1 MIRALRRNKDPMAAP
16 PYLSH
21 YKLRENPFSGGARY
35 FFADPERAQTL
46 NMLQHLTQYSEELLL
61 VSGPAGSGKTTL
73 LEQYLA
79 RADDDWKVCRVSA
92 AETPDPAALF
102 LAAAR
107 CFGLHTDGVAS
118 DALLGALQEHLNHL
132 QQTMT
137 PVLVVDDADRLSD
150 DALEIVV
157 RLTELPGEHGKLV
170 RTILFADAAILPRF
184 DSTRFA
190 TAPKPHRLELKPLDE
205 AQTIAYLQ
213 HRLAT
218 AGFAGGP
225 LFQPRELKRIH
236 KQSQGWPGGINV
248 QAHEV
253 LMSKR
258 KSGVAAAWPYLA
270 AGALIAAGVG
280 AYWQFAGGGKASP
293 AAVAPAPMASAP
305 RPAAVP
311 ERPILRHVGDA
322 QPVQTALVVRG
333 GETVQ
338 ITCAAPV
345 AEPVAPLAQ
354 PMLREVTPP
363 VAAEPPAAVKPPV
376 PAMTA
381 PEPAPVPPPAAPEPA
396 PVVAQA
402 PEAAMATAPEAAA
415 SVAETAPAPMPEPA
429 PAEAAAPEEAA
440 APAAAEAPVM
450 AQPEQPAAPMAEAVP
465 EVAPEAPPMAAE
477 PAAPALPVAVIE
489 RVEPNPATGSRQPQS
504 LILHGRNF
512 TPQSQ
517 VTVSWRGRR
526 KALAAAQVQVLDD
539 SRIAI
544 EITTGTTPD
553 TWSVT
558 VAGAD
563 GQVSEPFRFKVEAPK
578 TAAVPAPAAP
588 AALPAA
594 AGFRDSAWLQTRDP
608 RRYTVQLVG
617 AGTEQAVRD
626 HLNGYDV
633 RGDIAQLVTRRDG
646 KPWHV
651 LFWGDFADRAAA
663 ERAVAALPAPLKK
676 VAPWIRSYA
685 DVHGEMKA
693 GGVGQ

>member
-21 YKLRENPFSGGARY
+21 YKLRENPFSGGPRY

-184 DSTRFA
+184 DSQRFA
-190 TAPKPHRLELKPLDE
+190 TAPKPHRLDLKPLDE

-258 KSGVAAAWPYLA
+258 KSGAAAAWPYLA
-270 AGALIAAGVG
+270 AGALIAAGAG
-280 AYWQFAGGGKASP
+280 AYWHFSGGNVVP
-293 AAVAPAPMASAP
+293 VPAPPAP
-305 RPAAVP
+305 TAAAMPPTAAP
-311 ERPILRHVGDA
+311 ERPILRYAGEA
-322 QPVQTALVVRG
+322 QATALVVRG

-338 ITCAAPV
+338 ITCVAPA
-345 AEPVAPLAQ
+345 AEPAAPLAQ

-363 VAAEPPAAVKPPV
+363 IAAEPP
-376 PAMTA
+376 
-381 PEPAPVPPPAAPEPA
+381 PAPAVAAPEPA
-396 PVVAQA
+396 PAAPAVAEA
-402 PEAAMATAPEAAA
+402 PTPEPAPAMAPAPEPAAPAMEAAPVEPAPVPEAA
-415 SVAETAPAPMPEPA
+415 VPEPA
-429 PAEAAAPEEAA
+429 PAEPA
-440 APAAAEAPVM
+440 APAAMEAPAM
-450 AQPEQPAAPMAEAVP
+450 AQPVPAEPVAEPVPPAAEVP
-465 EVAPEAPPMAAE
+465 V
-477 PAAPALPVAVIE
+477 LPVAVIE
-489 RVEPNPATGSRQPQS
+489 RVEPDPAMGSRQPQS

-517 VTVSWRGRR
+517 VTVSWRGWR
-526 KALAAAQVQVLDD
+526 KALAAAQVQVLDS

-563 GQVSEPFRFKVEAPK
+563 GQVSEPFPFKVEAPK
-578 TAAVPAPAAP
+578 AAAPAAP
-588 AALPAA
+588 AAAPAARSAAAA
-594 AGFRDSAWLQTRDP
+594 AGFRDSAWLKARDP

-685 DVHGEMKA
+685 DVHGEVTA

>member
-1 MIRALRRNKDPMAAP
+1 MIRALRRNKDLMAAP

-21 YKLRENPFSGGARY
+21 YKLRENPFSGGPRY

-184 DSTRFA
+184 DSARFA

-270 AGALIAAGVG
+270 AGALIAAGAG
-280 AYWQFAGGGKASP
+280 AYWQLAGSGAQPP
-293 AAVAPAPMASAP
+293 AAHVPAPMA
-305 RPAAVP
+305 AVPQPVAMP

-338 ITCAAPV
+338 ITCAAPA
-345 AEPVAPLAQ
+345 AEPPAPLAQ

-363 VAAEPPAAVKPPV
+363 PVAEL
-376 PAMTA
+376 
-381 PEPAPVPPPAAPEPA
+381 PAPPMAAPEPA
-396 PVVAQA
+396 PAAPAVAEAPAAELAPAMAPVPEPVVPPAMEAAPVVSAPA
-402 PEAAMATAPEAAA
+402 PEAA
-415 SVAETAPAPMPEPA
+415 VPEP
-429 PAEAAAPEEAA
+429 
-440 APAAAEAPVM
+440 V
-450 AQPEQPAAPMAEAVP
+450 
-465 EVAPEAPPMAAE
+465 AAE
-477 PAAPALPVAVIE
+477 PAAPAAMEAPAMAQPAPPAEPVAEPAPMATEPAAPVLPVAVIE

-512 TPQSQ
+512 TPESQ

-526 KALAAAQVQVLDD
+526 KALAAAQVQVLDG

-563 GQVSEPFRFKVEAPK
+563 GQVSEPFRFKVEASK
-578 TAAVPAPAAP
+578 AAAAPAPAAP
-588 AALPAA
+588 TVHLAA
-594 AGFRDSAWLQTRDP
+594 AGFRDSAWLQARNP
-608 RRYTVQLVG
+608 RHYTVQLVG
-617 AGTEQAVRD
+617 AGTERAVRD

-676 VAPWIRSYA
+676 VAPWIRPYA
-685 DVHGEMKA
+685 DVHGELTAA
-693 GGVGQ
+693 GVER